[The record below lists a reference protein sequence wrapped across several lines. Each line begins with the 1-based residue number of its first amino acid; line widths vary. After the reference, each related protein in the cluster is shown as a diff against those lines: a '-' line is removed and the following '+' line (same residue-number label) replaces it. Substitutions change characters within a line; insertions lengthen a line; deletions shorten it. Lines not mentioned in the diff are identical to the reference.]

1 MTKKMLMV
9 SAVALGSLLFS
20 GCSATANYYTQ
31 TKKLSAQ
38 KAIVD
43 IMVDQDS
50 TALGWINAG
59 NVTRTNYL
67 YAFGTAAQTTVD
79 NGYKYFTIYAPEQ
92 LIAQYQDRKVH
103 NLKEAYDACDSGKNS
118 FKVGT
123 NLLSADINNNHC
135 DHIIYERRQ
144 ATLTGGEVIHRAI
157 GFTIEMHNDPRPN
170 SYATFDAQ
178 EVLHSE
184 LLEDLNKE
192 YFKKIER

>member
-9 SAVALGSLLFS
+9 SAVALGGLLFS

-38 KAIVD
+38 KPIVD
-43 IMVDQDS
+43 IKVDQDS
-50 TALGWINAG
+50 TSLGWINAG

-67 YAFGTAAQTTVD
+67 YAFGTAAQTTVN
-79 NGYKYFTIYAPEQ
+79 NGYKYFTIIKPEE
-92 LIAQYQDRKVH
+92 LVKQYKDRNVH
-103 NLKEAYDACDSGKNS
+103 NLQGAYDACDSGENS

-123 NLLSADINNNHC
+123 SLAPADIHNNHC

-144 ATLTGGEVIHRAI
+144 ATLSGQVIHRAI

-178 EVLHSE
+178 EVLKSD
-184 LLEDLNKE
+184 LLKDLNKE
-192 YFKKIER
+192 YFKENVR